1 MCNKSTLLKRYIE
14 KHPQI
19 NWEVSHHFLD
29 LHHLDR
35 GVYQFQHIPTQ
46 MIYVGSSFTLLT
58 RIKYHFQAGTR
69 GEHFNEKFQELW
81 NASGDNDFVI
91 DFMPLAGS
99 ILEAEQMA
107 IDAVLPEFRIN
118 KKDRVYFPR
127 YFVNMTAYI
136 QKIKNQK

>member
-1 MCNKSTLLKRYIE
+1 MCNKSTLLERYIK
-14 KHPQI
+14 KHPKI
-19 NWEVSHHFLD
+19 NWKYSHHFLD
-29 LHHLDR
+29 LHHLDK
-35 GVYQFQHIPTQ
+35 GVYQFQHVPTQ
-46 MIYVGSSFTLLT
+46 MIYTGSSFSLKE

-69 GEHFNEKFQELW
+69 GEHFNKKFQELW
-81 NASGDNDFVI
+81 NGSGESDFYI
-91 DFMPLAGS
+91 DFMKVSESL
-99 ILEAEQMA
+99 LQEEQMA